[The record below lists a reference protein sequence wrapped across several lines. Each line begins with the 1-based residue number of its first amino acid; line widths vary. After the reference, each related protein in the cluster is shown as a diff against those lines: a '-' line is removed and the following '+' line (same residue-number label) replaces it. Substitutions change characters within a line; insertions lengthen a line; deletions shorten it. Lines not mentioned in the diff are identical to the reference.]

1 MREEKLL
8 DLRPNLNLETE
19 DSSDIEA
26 FQNNTLRPLLKF
38 QHELT
43 LSMLNHSTHFIKM
56 KEKIDQDDL
65 KLYTETVLKYVG
77 TNIVF
82 KNKMIGAIVG
92 LMTLKEFSFYSE
104 NQAELNKRILSMQVQ
119 RYVDSKNL

>member
-26 FQNNTLRPLLKF
+26 FQNNILRPLLKF